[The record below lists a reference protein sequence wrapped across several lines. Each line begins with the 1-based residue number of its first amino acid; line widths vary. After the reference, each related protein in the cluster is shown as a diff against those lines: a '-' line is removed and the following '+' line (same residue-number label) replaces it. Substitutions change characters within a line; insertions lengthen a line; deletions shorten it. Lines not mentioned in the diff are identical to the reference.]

1 VSTQD
6 QPSGNSSETNE
17 TIAMGSGSEPGS
29 GSVPIL
35 ERYERIAELG
45 RGGMGVVYKVR
56 DCETG
61 EILALKFLKAEIAQ
75 DKQILERFKN
85 ELRLAHKITHRNVAR
100 LYEFHRAGDSAYL
113 SMEFVEGQS
122 LRDILKDATKDGGKL
137 DHARA
142 LEIARQLCAGLA
154 EAHRQSIAHRDL
166 KPENV
171 MLTSS
176 GEVKVMDFGISRSFG
191 ADATVTGAIIGT
203 PAYMSPEQC
212 EGKPADHRADIYALG
227 LMLYEM
233 YTGTQAFTGETPVSI
248 AIRQI
253 RERPELPR
261 KLDPGLPK
269 DVEQAILKCLEK
281 NPADRFQS
289 VDDVVVALEGG
300 RPVQAKPV
308 RSDAAPRTRKILAIA
323 AAVVVLAG
331 AVGYFFWWRAS
342 GSDSVQLPLERFA
355 LANGLKVVLNV
366 DHSSPAITLSM
377 SYRAGAR
384 TDPPDRLGL
393 SHLVSHLGF
402 QGSPNVARGEFFSTV
417 QSVGGSPGDN
427 LSADASI
434 FWINVP
440 SNQLELAL
448 FLESD
453 RMRAL
458 DITQAGL
465 DEARSSLNEERRA
478 RVDNAPYGTALGIL
492 YQLAYSNPIN
502 QRTGYGTQEELA
514 KATAKDAADFHAKYH
529 GPSNAG
535 LSLVGDFDPK
545 TVRERIRHYFE
556 SIPARPDPP
565 APDSSEPA
573 HTAEARRTIVDPSAQ
588 APLLLIAWRVPPPSD
603 PDWFTLFTLCEV
615 LAANDAARLQAAL
628 VKGSGVASIVTMDIE
643 NNSAPD
649 LIVSQVVALAG
660 KDLGQVE
667 SLFYKEIDRVAREG
681 VTQEEIE
688 RAQTE
693 ALRVRSLSMVTTTAR
708 AVMLSQTLAVQ
719 DHPEGI
725 NDWERLAK
733 RATSDEIRR
742 VAAKYFTPANRSV
755 LVVLPKGT
763 AIPDGSG
770 AVPGA
775 KQ

>member
-1 VSTQD
+1 MGPGPVSAA
-6 QPSGNSSETNE
+6 
-17 TIAMGSGSEPGS
+17 I
-29 GSVPIL
+29 PIL

-45 RGGMGVVYKVR
+45 HGGMGVVYKVR

-122 LRDILKDATKDGGKL
+122 LRDVLKDATKNGGKL
-137 DHARA
+137 DPARA
-142 LEIARQLCAGLA
+142 LEIARQLCAGLG

-171 MLTSS
+171 MLTST

-233 YTGTQAFTGETPVSI
+233 YTGSQAFIGETPVSI
-248 AIRQI
+248 AIKQI

-261 KLDPGLPK
+261 KLDPNLPRN
-269 DVEQAILKCLEK
+269 VEQTILKCLEK

-289 VDDVVVALEGG
+289 VDDVVVALDGG
-300 RPVQAKPV
+300 HPTQAGPA
-308 RSDAAPRTRKILAIA
+308 RSGVSSQIRNPGVRKILAIA
-323 AAVVVLAG
+323 AAVIMLAG

-355 LANGLKVVLNV
+355 LANGLKVVFNV
-366 DHSSPAITLSM
+366 DHSSPTVTLSIA
-377 SYRAGAR
+377 YRAGWR
-384 TDPPDRLGL
+384 DDPQDRLGMA
-393 SHLVSHLGF
+393 HLVSHLGF
-402 QGSPNVARGEFFSTV
+402 QGSPNVARGEFLSTV
-417 QSVGGSPGDN
+417 QAVGGLADDNPSP
-427 LSADASI
+427 DASP

-440 SNQLELAL
+440 ANQLELAL
-448 FLESD
+448 FLASD

-458 DITQAGL
+458 DITPAGL
-465 DEARSSLNEERRA
+465 EEARSTLNEERRT
-478 RVDNAPYGTALGIL
+478 RVDNAPYGTAGDIL
-492 YQLAYSNPIN
+492 HRLAYDNPIN
-502 QRTGYGTQEELA
+502 QRSRYGAQEDLA
-514 KATAKDAADFHAKYH
+514 KITAQEAQEFQTKYE
-529 GPSNAG
+529 GPWNTG
-535 LSLVGDFDPK
+535 MSLVGDFDPK

-556 SIPARPDPP
+556 SIPARPAPP
-565 APDSSEPA
+565 VPNVTERAR
-573 HTAEARRTIVDPSAQ
+573 TAEARRTIVDLSAQ
-588 APLLLIAWRVPPPSD
+588 APLLVIAWRVPPPTD
-603 PDWFTLFTLCEV
+603 PDWFVLFTLCGV
-615 LAANDAARLQAAL
+615 LSANDAARLPAAL
-628 VKGSGVASIVTMDIE
+628 VKGSGVASLVSMDIE
-643 NNSAPD
+643 TNSAPD
-649 LIVSQVVALAG
+649 LIVSQVLAIAG
-660 KDLGQVE
+660 KDLSQVE

-681 VTQEEIE
+681 VTQEEID

-693 ALRVRSLSMVTTTAR
+693 ALRVRSLSMVSTSSR
-708 AVMLSQTLAVQ
+708 ALMLSKMLAVN

-725 NDWERLAK
+725 NEWERLAK
-733 RATSDEIRR
+733 RATSDELRR
-742 VAAKYFTPANRSV
+742 VAAKYLTAANRSV
-755 LVVLPKGT
+755 LIVMPRGTVLPDGT
-763 AIPDGSG
+763 KAGD
-770 AVPGA
+770 

>member
-1 VSTQD
+1 
-6 QPSGNSSETNE
+6 
-17 TIAMGSGSEPGS
+17 MGSGSEPGS

-113 SMEFVEGQS
+113 SMEFVEGRS
-122 LRDILKDATKDGGKL
+122 LRDILKDATTGGGKL
-137 DHARA
+137 DSARA

-171 MLTSS
+171 MLTST

-248 AIRQI
+248 AIKQI

-269 DVEQAILKCLEK
+269 NVEQAILKCLEK

-300 RPVQAKPV
+300 RPTQMKPA
-308 RSDAAPRTRKILAIA
+308 RPAANPRVRKILAIA
-323 AAVVVLAG
+323 AAVVLLAG

-366 DHSSPAITLSM
+366 DHSSPTVTLSM
-377 SYRAGAR
+377 SYRAGPR
-384 TDPPDRLGL
+384 DDPPDRLGMA
-393 SHLVSHLGF
+393 HLVSHLGF
-402 QGSPNVARGEFFSTV
+402 QGSPNVARGEFLSTV
-417 QSVGGSPGDN
+417 QSVGGSGDDT
-427 LSADASI
+427 LSQDATI
-434 FWINVP
+434 FWISVP
-440 SNQLELAL
+440 SNQLDLAL

-458 DITQAGL
+458 DITPVGL
-465 DEARSSLNEERRA
+465 DDARSSLNEERRA
-478 RVDNAPYGTALGIL
+478 RVDNAPYGTAVNIL
-492 YQLAYSNPIN
+492 HHLAYSNPIN
-502 QRTGYGTQEELA
+502 QRTPYGTQEDLA
-514 KATAKDAADFHAKYH
+514 KVTAQEAADFQIKYH

-535 LSLVGDFDPK
+535 MSLVGDFEPK
-545 TVRERIRHYFE
+545 TVRERIRHYFDN
-556 SIPARPDPP
+556 IPARPAPP
-565 APDSSEPA
+565 APNVSEPA
-573 HTAEARRTIVDPSAQ
+573 RTTEARRTIVDPSAQ

-603 PDWFTLFTLCEV
+603 PDWFTLFTLCGV
-615 LAANDAARLQAAL
+615 LAANDAARLPAAL
-628 VKGSGVASIVTMDIE
+628 VKGSGVASIVSMDIE
-643 NNSAPD
+643 TNSAPD
-649 LIVSQVVALAG
+649 LIVAQVIALAG
-660 KDLGQVE
+660 KDLSQVE
-667 SLFYKEIDRVAREG
+667 SLFYKEIERVAREG

-693 ALRVRSLSMVTTTAR
+693 ALRVRSLSMVTTSSR
-708 AVMLSQTLAVQ
+708 ALMLSSMLAVTN
-719 DHPEGI
+719 HPEGI
-725 NDWERLAK
+725 NDWEQRAK
-733 RATSDEIRR
+733 RATSDELRR
-742 VAAKYFTPANRSV
+742 VAAKYLTAANRSV
-755 LVVLPKGT
+755 LIVMPRGTVLP
-763 AIPDGSG
+763 D
-770 AVPGA
+770 GA
-775 KQ
+775 KPGDKQ